1 MINLDELKS
10 VLEGLDLSADTIEAI
25 QGLDREVVDNSDEIN
40 RLQTELDNLNASW
53 NQRFKNTF
61 FKGVGVPHDQE
72 VEVTEQVD
80 MQAGGEI
87 INEPTTY
94 EELFKEEI

>member
-40 RLQTELDNLNASW
+40 RLQIELDNLNASW
-53 NQRFKNTF
+53 NQRFKDAF
-61 FKGVGVPHDQE
+61 FKGVPHDKE

-94 EELFKEEI
+94 EDLFKEEI

>member
-25 QGLDREVVDNSDEIN
+25 QGLDREVVDNSDEIK
-40 RLQTELDNLNASW
+40 RLQTELDNVNASW
-53 NQRFKNTF
+53 NQRFKDAF

-94 EELFKEEI
+94 EDLFKEEI